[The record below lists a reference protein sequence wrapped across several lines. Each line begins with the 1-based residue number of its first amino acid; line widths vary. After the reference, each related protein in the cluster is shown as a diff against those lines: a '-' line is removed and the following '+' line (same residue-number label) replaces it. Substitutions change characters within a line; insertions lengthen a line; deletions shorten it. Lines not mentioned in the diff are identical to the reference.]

1 MRLVFDDLH
10 YNVKTN
16 LKPQIMDTNLSL
28 FNQINSLAYW
38 FLLETNYKSSV
49 MFDADKDSYF
59 ITIKKGGERLYT
71 FSIKDFSNKNKRFLE
86 FELIAIANSLLH
98 IKETVIEKKLKSA

>member
-1 MRLVFDDLH
+1 
-10 YNVKTN
+10 
-16 LKPQIMDTNLSL
+16 MDTNLSL

-49 MFDADKDSYF
+49 MFDAEKDSYF

-71 FSIKDFSNKNKRFLE
+71 FKIKDFSSKNKRFLE
-86 FELIAIANSLLH
+86 FELMAIVNSLLH
-98 IKETVIEKKLKSA
+98 IKETILNKQPKAV

>member
-1 MRLVFDDLH
+1 
-10 YNVKTN
+10 
-16 LKPQIMDTNLSL
+16 MDTNLSL

-71 FSIKDFSNKNKRFLE
+71 FRISDFSSKNKRFLE

-98 IKETVIEKKLKSA
+98 IKETILNKQLKAV